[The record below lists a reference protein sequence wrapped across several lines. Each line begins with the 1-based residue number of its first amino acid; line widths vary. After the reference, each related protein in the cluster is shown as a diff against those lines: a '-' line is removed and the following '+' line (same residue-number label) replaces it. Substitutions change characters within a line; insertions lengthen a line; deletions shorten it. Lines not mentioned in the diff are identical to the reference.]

1 MPIHTTI
8 LRLISSYYIYDACE
22 SLYIL
27 HQIYNCVLAMY
38 FDRYVI
44 LDEVN
49 NHLTNPSDYLYFEE
63 RRRNYGK
70 EVF

>member
-1 MPIHTTI
+1 
-8 LRLISSYYIYDACE
+8 
-22 SLYIL
+22 
-27 HQIYNCVLAMY
+27 MY